1 MIRVNYSLFK
11 HIEFSTIYKFNFN
24 EPTDLLNLENQL
36 TKNKYLK
43 DEILSVD
50 DIIIFEKLKE
60 SSVIINTNQYPNIF
74 KWANELERMR
84 RNWKLSKRKDK
95 GSSFAEF
102 IKLSEDKIRNEKK
115 DNKENVNISKEIPIE
130 HNKIKK
136 LKEYSVSINIRF
148 DLEQE
153 NNWLNI
159 SNILNQICQIYLPR
173 GSIVKPIK
181 DEKTGEIFAV
191 IETMSHKKDF
201 DFSSIKRDIQNE
213 IPTFKSIDIIEVK
226 EISN

>member
-1 MIRVNYSLFK
+1 
-11 HIEFSTIYKFNFN
+11 
-24 EPTDLLNLENQL
+24 
-36 TKNKYLK
+36 
-43 DEILSVD
+43 
-50 DIIIFEKLKE
+50 
-60 SSVIINTNQYPNIF
+60 
-74 KWANELERMR
+74 MR

-159 SNILNQICQIYLPR
+159 SNILNEICQIYLPR
-173 GSIVKPIK
+173 GTIVKPIR

-201 DFSSIKRDIQNE
+201 DLSSIKRDIQNE
-213 IPTFKSIDIIEVK
+213 IPSFKSIDIIEVK

>member
-1 MIRVNYSLFK
+1 MNYYN
-11 HIEFSTIYKFNFN
+11 IEFNTIYKFNFDDSI
-24 EPTDLLNLENQL
+24 DLLNLENQL
-36 TKNKYLK
+36 KKNKYLK

-60 SSVIINTNQYPNIF
+60 SSITININQYPNIF

-95 GSSFAEF
+95 GSSFAEY
-102 IKLSEDKIRNEKK
+102 IKLSEDKIRNEKSDNK
-115 DNKENVNISKEIPIE
+115 DNININKEIQIE
-130 HNKIKK
+130 KNNIKK

-148 DLEQE
+148 DLEQK
-153 NNWLNI
+153 NNWLEI

-173 GSIVKPIK
+173 GTIVKPIK

-201 DFSSIKRDIQNE
+201 DLSSIKRDIQNE
-213 IPTFKSIDIIEVK
+213 IPTFKSIDIIEIK
-226 EISN
+226 EISNQINFF